1 MQIITVCNTVF
12 SVKACKKSDM
22 ILYAVNNDVNDIK
35 LLLRKK
41 CYQEKSLNYDSKLLL
56 QIPFKI

>member
-1 MQIITVCNTVF
+1 
-12 SVKACKKSDM
+12 M

-41 CYQEKSLNYDSKLLL
+41 FYQEKSLNNDSKFLL
-56 QIPFKI
+56 